1 MLGNSN
7 IQNETMQVIMT
18 LSRVGEEKLPLF
30 PHDFAMSALG
40 MDWKHFERKLLSLCL
55 TDGTSEAI
63 AKS

>member
-1 MLGNSN
+1 
-7 IQNETMQVIMT
+7 MT
-18 LSRVGEEKLPLF
+18 LGRAGDEKLLLF
-30 PHDFAMSALG
+30 PHDFVMSAIG

>member
-1 MLGNSN
+1 
-7 IQNETMQVIMT
+7 MT
-18 LSRVGEEKLPLF
+18 LGRAGDEKLPLF